1 MRTKKTPI
9 VARGTFYQGGN
20 MKILNLKEVIEKV
33 GLSTTTIW
41 RLERRGEFPKR
52 IKLSPNRRGWEDTQV
67 QEWVDTRPRG
77 IEGEVAK

>member
-1 MRTKKTPI
+1 
-9 VARGTFYQGGN
+9 

-41 RLERRGEFPKR
+41 GLERKGEFPKR
-52 IKLSPNRRGWEDTQV
+52 IKLSPNRRGWEDNLI

-77 IEGEVAK
+77 LEGEVQR